1 MMNRQIVRV
10 GAFGFLALAAS
21 AARAP
26 LGAQERVQLAFGYEC
41 DDRFMIK
48 NDGAST
54 VTLEYGLE
62 GRSERTKLSI
72 KGKESVEID
81 SKGPLPVELFVD
93 GRRVAKEAKGNRDCA
108 TTTPTSA
115 DQPTVV
121 VRPLDPRD
129 DNTTVRV
136 VEPVVVRPQVVYVDP
151 WYDPF
156 WYPRVSLGIG
166 FGRPYY
172 GGYYGGYSGGYYGG
186 RGIRMSGHRR
196 GRR

>member
-1 MMNRQIVRV
+1 MMNTRIVRA

-26 LGAQERVQLAFGYEC
+26 LGAQGKVQLAFGYEC

-48 NDGAST
+48 NDGANT

-62 GRSERTKLSI
+62 GRSERTRLSI
-72 KGKESVEID
+72 KGNESVEID
-81 SKGPLPVELFVD
+81 SKGPLPVELYVD
-93 GRRVAKEAKGNRDCA
+93 GRRVAKEAKGNRTCATA
-108 TTTPTSA
+108 TTTAS

-121 VRPLDPRD
+121 VRPLDQRD
-129 DNTTVRV
+129 NNARVTV
-136 VEPVVVRPQVVYVDP
+136 VEPIVVRPHVVYVDP

-156 WYPRVSLGIG
+156 WYPGLSVGIG

-172 GGYYGGYSGGYYGG
+172 GGSYGGYYGG
-186 RGIRMSGHRR
+186 YYGPRVSGHGHGR
-196 GRR
+196 GHR